1 MVKQKNKNSRVRNTK
16 VKWNRRLSVGFLSIA
31 VFSNIAIATECKSA
45 NECIALIPEV
55 EGKAWGPGKVDYAVR
70 DKLKSF
76 GRDALLQLAKLTGED
91 DPNRRAVADS
101 LIAKIRDLNEDD
113 FVIIHKVIQN
123 NIELDGDGGWS
134 YGALG
139 YVGGDKAGK
148 YLVSELK
155 RVQSASNQI
164 GTAFSRLG
172 VEGIPYLIEGLRCFE
187 SCGEKDFWGF
197 NEVFRNYQ
205 KRTKVTD
212 DVSARRLFQVASNEK
227 VDLKA
232 RTTAMS
238 VIGYITENPQI
249 AKKIYQYADENN
261 EFSAS
266 VLISL
271 QNMKSPLGAG
281 LLVKRLSRE
290 KDEYST
296 FNSNLMVFRD
306 LSEMGQAANSVG
318 GDVMAYLN
326 SESWEDRIHSAVTLG
341 YIGYNQAVPE
351 LLKLVSNE
359 VDWQQAYAA
368 IKALHLLAENSTVP
382 HIEKVA
388 NTHWY
393 KPLREYAQKVVASI
407 KANKDHKSKYHPNNF
422 AFDFLDYQQLREEN
436 HTCDKTDYAMVSE
449 TVEAKQYG
457 GREKKLESFQYKNPM
472 CSSDE
477 YGDYYKDYCTSP
489 KSFVI
494 PSLAVKFGEKW
505 LTGDNR
511 GEWGGE
517 LIVFEDGKAT
527 KTLLNENI
535 EDVYVIDEYAYVIT
549 GLAHL
554 SSNNGLIYRLELT
567 DTGYYIEPFYRLPGA
582 PRTSWK
588 ISNDSVLINTVS
600 GAVIFNPDIGLS
612 MASCK

>member
-1 MVKQKNKNSRVRNTK
+1 M
-16 VKWNRRLSVGFLSIA
+16 KWNWLLSVGVLCVAIA
-31 VFSNIAIATECKSA
+31 GNMANATECKTVD
-45 NECIALIPEV
+45 ECIALIPEI
-55 EGKAWGPGKVDYAVR
+55 EGKAWGAGKVDDAVR

-91 DPNRRAVADS
+91 DPNRRKVADS
-101 LIAKIRDLNEDD
+101 LIADIKELNAND
-113 FVIIHKVIQN
+113 FAIIQRVIQN
-123 NIELDGDGGWS
+123 NIELNGGGGWS

-164 GTAFSRLG
+164 GTAFNRLG
-172 VEGIPYLIEGLRCFE
+172 MDGIPYLIDGLRCFE

-205 KRTKVTD
+205 KWTKVTD
-212 DVSARRLFQVASNEK
+212 DESAMRLFQIASSEK

-249 AKKIYQYADENN
+249 ANLIHQYAEMNI
-261 EFSAS
+261 EFSGSA
-266 VLISL
+266 LMSL

-290 KDEYST
+290 KDESSI
-296 FNSNLMVFRD
+296 FNSNLMVFKD
-306 LSEMGQAANSVG
+306 LSEMGQAANNVG

-326 SESWEDRIHSAVTLG
+326 SASWEDRIHSSVTLG
-341 YIGYNQAVPE
+341 YIGYHQAVPE
-351 LLKLVSNE
+351 LLKLISDE
-359 VDWQQAYAA
+359 VDWQQAYSA
-368 IKALHLLAENSTVP
+368 IKALHLLADNSTVP

-388 NTHWY
+388 NTYWY
-393 KPLREYAQKVVASI
+393 KPLREYAQRVVASI
-407 KANKDHKSKYHPNNF
+407 KANKDNKSEYHPNNF

-449 TVEAKQYG
+449 PVEAKQYG

-472 CSSDE
+472 CFSDE
-477 YGDYYKDYCTSP
+477 YGDYFKDYCSSP
-489 KSFVI
+489 ESFVV

-517 LIVFEDGKAT
+517 LVAFAEGEAIE
-527 KTLLNENI
+527 TLLNENI
-535 EDVYVIDEYAYVIT
+535 EDVYVLGKYAYVIT
-549 GLAHL
+549 GLAHML
-554 SSNNGLIYRLELT
+554 SNNGLIYRLELT

-588 ISNDSVLINTVS
+588 ISDDSVLINTVS

-612 MASCK
+612 MASCKSEGS